1 MNFKK
6 FLEEQKENHAVMA
19 FGRMNPP
26 TTGHEV
32 LVNKVKSVAAEV
44 GGSHHVILSH
54 SQDAAK
60 NPLSAEQKVKHA
72 KRFFPDTNISTS
84 DKEHPT
90 FLQHAAKLHKQGVT
104 HLHMVAGSDRVPE
117 YKQKLAQYNGTH
129 KGALY
134 NFKKITVHSAGER
147 DPDAEGT
154 SGMSASKMRG
164 HAAAGNFKE
173 FKKGIP
179 SHVKDSHSKELYND
193 VRKNMG
199 VKEDVNDEFEE
210 LLTEGV
216 HDKGIFKAVFL
227 AGGPGSGKDY
237 VLDNTLAGHGLTE
250 INSDKA
256 LEYLMDKENLD
267 KKMPDNEDK
276 QRDVVRSRAK
286 GMTELRQKLAL
297 NGRNG
302 LIINGTGDDYEK
314 IKRIKEKLDQLGYES
329 SMITVNTRD
338 DISALRNIQRGQTGG
353 RTVKEK
359 IRKQKWDAVQDARPK
374 LAELFKG
381 NYIEFDNSE
390 DMRSA
395 HPDIIAAKKE
405 EMNGI
410 FKQVQK
416 FVNAAPKSEQSK
428 QWVGNELAKKDT
440 LPVPKTNRE
449 SSHRDIGSKA
459 AQEAKQLGLSYFGF
473 GRWGKNSKVTH
484 HEVHGKLVVVEKQE
498 SKPEG
503 SNKKDPNLTSGIKLN
518 PAMKDRL
525 NKSKETSPLKKLS
538 GAEKKAKGMNEE
550 FEEFIVE
557 NESKVDLHPSKL
569 MQNSRGEV
577 RTFNLRHA
585 AASEAHTHNGVV
597 HKLGKHYVV
606 KIKENE
612 DVQENDRMVHE
623 TNRTENRRIITR
635 STESNGFSES
645 SRAGVSST
653 STKKITLEEIRLRQK
668 ESLTEIDAGI
678 EPGLSM
684 ASSGENFSRGMDRGM
699 STSGVKFSRDPKKK
713 TIKELTGDE
722 TTMSIGDQKELELKR
737 KGIDLASFKAKK
749 FVG

>member
-1 MNFKK
+1 
-6 FLEEQKENHAVMA
+6 MA

-44 GGSHHVILSH
+44 GGSHHVVLSH

-164 HAAAGNFKE
+164 HAAAGKFNE
-173 FKKGIP
+173 FRKGIP
-179 SHVKDSHSKELYND
+179 AHVKDSHAKELYND

-216 HDKGIFKAVFL
+216 HDKGIFKAMFL
-227 AGGPGSGKDY
+227 AGGPGSGKDF

-267 KKMPDNEDK
+267 KRMPDNEEK
-276 QRDVVRSRAK
+276 QRDVIRSKAK

-314 IKRIKEKLDQLGYES
+314 IKRIKEKLEMLGYET

-338 DISALRNIQRGQTGG
+338 DVSALRNIQRGQQGG
-353 RTVKEK
+353 RTVPEK

-390 DMRSA
+390 DLRNA
-395 HPDIIAAKKE
+395 HPDIIDAKKQ
-405 EMNGI
+405 EMDDI

-416 FVNAAPKSEQSK
+416 FVNKPPKSEQSQ

-440 LPVPKTNRE
+440 LPVPKSNRE

-473 GRWGKNSKVTH
+473 GRWGKNGKVTH

-498 SKPEG
+498 SKPE
-503 SNKKDPNLTSGIKLN
+503 SSKKTDSKVTSGVKLN
-518 PAMKDRL
+518 PAMKDKL
-525 NKSKETSPLKKLS
+525 NKAKENSPIKKLS
-538 GAEKKAKGMNEE
+538 SAEKKVKGMNEE

-557 NESKVDLHPSKL
+557 NESKDDLHPSKL

-577 RTFNLRHA
+577 RTFNLRRA
-585 AASEAHTHNGVV
+585 AAAEAHTRNGVV
-597 HKLGKHYVV
+597 YKLGNHYVV

-612 DVQENDRMVHE
+612 DVEQNHVMVQE
-623 TNRTENRRIITR
+623 TNRTENRRITTR
-635 STESNGFSES
+635 STDGNGISES
-645 SRAGVSST
+645 SRADFSST

-668 ESLTEIDAGI
+668 EKLNEIDAGI

-684 ASSGENFSRGMDRGM
+684 ASSGENFSRGIDRGM
-699 STSGVKFSRDPKKK
+699 STGGVKFSRDPKKK